1 MVKEA
6 IRLVPEE
13 PIGFKA
19 VMRALETKSATIADI
34 VDMATRPQEFDLQS
48 EPMPDMATVSTLL
61 HEGISCQEMLTI
73 VKAGELPGLNLPEN
87 QWPLIQIVEKLG
99 QMATVSQII
108 VEEPKL
114 NLLAAHVEQLPMT
127 AEESMDK
134 FITTQAIG
142 LKALLDMAV
151 QESVSV
157 SEVAAMDKVQEFLP
171 NQAPFQEF
179 LNIDTMLKSGINVN
193 QIVTFNTV
201 GNIPVV
207 TAPETQMALA
217 RIVEDYGYTAITR
230 EVSRFQ
236 KLQQQYI
243 LKLNFVIKG
252 YCERGC

>member
-6 IRLVPEE
+6 IKLAPEE

-19 VMRALETKSATIADI
+19 VMRAVETKSANIEDI
-34 VDMATRPQEFDLQS
+34 VGMAMRPQEFDLESQ
-48 EPMPDMATVSTLL
+48 PMPDMATVSTLL

-99 QMATVSQII
+99 QTATVSQVI

-114 NLLAAHVEQLPMT
+114 NLLAAQVEQLPMT
-127 AEESMDK
+127 AEESMEK

-142 LKALLDMAV
+142 LKALLEMAV

-157 SEVAAMDKVQEFLP
+157 SEVATLDKAQEFLP
-171 NQAPFQEF
+171 SQAPFQEF
-179 LNIDTMLKSGINVN
+179 LNIDTMLKSGVNVD
-193 QIVTFNTV
+193 QIVTFNAV
-201 GNIPVV
+201 GNIPVL

-217 RIVEDYGYTAITR
+217 RIVEDYGHVAITR
-230 EVSRFQ
+230 EVS
-236 KLQQQYI
+236 LYYYATM
-243 LKLNFVIKG
+243 NFF
-252 YCERGC
+252 